1 MDAVKIITHKR
12 DGGELEDKDIQYL
25 IDGYTAGRV
34 PDYQMAAFLM
44 ASQLRGLSLRE
55 TIALTE
61 CMLNSGRI
69 LDFTTVSSLVIDK
82 HSTGGV
88 GDKVSLVL
96 APMARACGICVPMM
110 AGRGLGHTGGT
121 LDKLDSIPGYRT
133 RLELLEIFN
142 QVRETG
148 LAIIGPTKE
157 IAPADRLLYALR
169 DVTASVDFIPFI
181 TASILSKKLA
191 EGLDGLVL
199 DVKLGRGAFMK
210 TPEDARE
217 LAESLVHVGEHLGM
231 NTIAWITNMDVPL
244 GRAVGNWVEVEE
256 SILCLQGDGPEDVME
271 VCLSLCSE
279 MIVLA
284 GLTDSLEAARERAQ
298 ATIDS
303 GRALDVFAKLV
314 DRQGGDSSVIY
325 DTTLRMRSI
334 EPTVIT
340 VPLDIGGYVSDIDA
354 LKIAHASNQM
364 GTGRLVMTDS
374 VDPEA
379 GIVLHL
385 RPGERVQPG
394 APLASFY
401 TRKVDQT
408 ERFVRNITDA
418 YAFSDNPVE
427 KPNVLMDRLTV
438 DGWNSAA

>member
-34 PDYQMAAFLM
+34 PDYQMSAFLM

-69 LDFTTVSSLVIDK
+69 LDFTAVSSLVIDK

-121 LDKLDSIPGYRT
+121 LDKLDAIPGFRT
-133 RLELLEIFN
+133 KLELLEIYN

-256 SILCLQGDGPEDVME
+256 SIL
-271 VCLSLCSE
+271 SE

-284 GLTDSLEAARERAQ
+284 GLADTLEEARERAQ

-354 LKIAHASNQM
+354 LKIAHASNEM

-401 TRKVDQT
+401 TRKVDQS
-408 ERFVRNITDA
+408 ERFARNITDA
-418 YAFSDNPVE
+418 YSFSDNPVE
-427 KPNVLMDRLTV
+427 KPNVLIDRLTV

>member
-1 MDAVKIITHKR
+1 MDAIRIITHKR
-12 DGGELEDKDIQYL
+12 DGGELPGEDIQYL
-25 IDGYTAGRV
+25 IDEYTAGRV

-44 ASQLRGLSLRE
+44 ASQLRGLTLKE

-69 LDFTTVSSLVIDK
+69 LDFTAVSNLVVDK

-88 GDKVSLVL
+88 GDKISLVL
-96 APMARACGICVPMM
+96 APIARACGVCVPMM

-121 LDKLDSIPGYRT
+121 LDKLDSIPGFRT
-133 RLELLEIFN
+133 RLNLTEVYN

-148 LAIIGPTKE
+148 IAIIGPTKE

-210 TPEDARE
+210 TPETARE
-217 LAESLVHVGEHLGM
+217 LAENLVHVGEHLGM
-231 NTIAWITNMDVPL
+231 NTIAWVTNMNIPL
-244 GRAVGNWVEVEE
+244 GRAVGNWLEVEE
-256 SILCLQGDGPEDVME
+256 AIRCLRGEGPEDVME
-271 VCLSLCSE
+271 LSIALCSE

-284 GLTDSLEAARERAQ
+284 GLTDTPEEGQARAQ
-298 ATIDS
+298 AAVDS

-314 DRQGGDSSVIY
+314 TKQGGDSSVIY
-325 DTTLRMRSI
+325 DPTLRLRSI
-334 EPTVIT
+334 EPVVIT
-340 VPLDIGGYVSDIDA
+340 VPLDISGYVSDIDA
-354 LKIAHASNQM
+354 LKIAHASNEM

-385 RPGERVQPG
+385 RPGDRVQPG

-401 TRKVDQT
+401 TRKIDQT
-408 ERFVRNITDA
+408 ERFMRNVADA
-418 YAFSDNPVE
+418 YTFSENPVK
-427 KPNVLMDRLTV
+427 KPHVLIDRLTV
-438 DGWNSAA
+438 DGWDSAA